1 MPDPFGPVRAIR
13 SGPRTMSSASVLTG
27 GRRGLRGGVCDGG
40 GAASARAV
48 AGAASARVGRGVP
61 VRAVQAGHGQHGA
74 AGRDGRARQV
84 DPDLRVVPDRLLG
97 LVQPVAGRLEPL
109 GMQLAGP
116 ARGLLRGALAGVRHD
131 PGNAARGGDLP
142 AHAVAPGL
150 LDLRLDQIAL
160 FPADLGGGR
169 GDGALGGGLFGREQ
183 LLVRV
188 QVAAVGA
195 DLPAGQVGDLVHQ
208 AEQFAV
214 VADDHHHPGPGC
226 HRVVQPLARVQVQ
239 VVGRLVQQ
247 QDVRA
252 AQEQR
257 GQRDQDG
264 LAAGEPLHPVVEA
277 EVGEA
282 QAVEPGAGALLDVPV
297 VTHGGVEVR
306 ARLTRLDRVQRRPGG
321 RDAEQVGNGATGAQR
336 DGLRQV
342 AHLAAGLDR
351 AGRGR

>member
-27 GRRGLRGGVCDGG
+27 GTSGSACGAPGLRPWREPHRRGRPWRPLGEGGRGG
-40 GAASARAV
+40 
-48 AGAASARVGRGVP
+48 RVGEGGRGVP

-84 DPDLRVVPDRLLG
+84 DPDLGVVADRLLG

-109 GMQLAGP
+109 GMQFAGP

-131 PGNAARGGDLP
+131 PGNAARGGELP
-142 AHAVAPGL
+142 THAVASGL
-150 LDLRLDQIAL
+150 LDLRLDQVAP

-183 LLVRV
+183 CLVRV

-247 QDVRA
+247 QDVGP

-264 LAAGEPLHPVVEA
+264 LATGEPLHPVVEA
-277 EVGEA
+277 EVG
-282 QAVEPGAGALLDVPV
+282 
-297 VTHGGVEVR
+297 
-306 ARLTRLDRVQRRPGG
+306 
-321 RDAEQVGNGATGAQR
+321 
-336 DGLRQV
+336 
-342 AHLAAGLDR
+342 
-351 AGRGR
+351 